1 MQRRQFLAATGLTLL
16 GGTTGCVGQLSSP
29 LAPTSDEPI
38 AVDETWNQPGGGPG
52 HAYAASGSGPG
63 AAIESRWRFSDG
75 DSHLEPMAIADDT
88 VFVAS
93 GSTVVAL
100 DASRG
105 TERWRAAVD
114 SNDDLLAVGPDHL
127 FLSDGW
133 IEREPETASVTPYP
147 ESSPHQDRFVLLE
160 DLFVYLTDDAVVAGR
175 PGADEARWRRPLDR
189 PHSLCGVADQ
199 MVVVATETGLAGL
212 SLSDGSQQWLRED
225 LWSEVSF
232 VDVAGAD
239 ERVYATTWTRDAT
252 VFALD
257 AASGETA
264 WTYEPPTQVWLTA
277 DSDHVV
283 LGGLPD
289 VEPMNRVDVLD
300 AAGDRQ
306 WVVPT
311 DSNDTTVHV
320 PVLADGVVY
329 AAHVADCFAYDLAS
343 GEELW
348 SLSPDGLLPS
358 DLYPLGQPLVA
369 GDGLFLEQ
377 DGAVYGFGPA

>member
-38 AVDETWNQPGGGPG
+38 TVDETWNQPGGGPG
-52 HAYAASGSGPG
+52 RAYAAAGAGPG
-63 AAIESRWRFSDG
+63 GAIESRWRFSDG

-88 VFVAS
+88 VFAAS
-93 GSTVVAL
+93 SRTVVAL

-114 SNDDLLAVGPDHL
+114 SDDDWLAVGPDHL
-127 FLSDGW
+127 FLPDGW
-133 IEREPETASVTPYP
+133 IERDPGTASVTPYP
-147 ESSPHQDRFVLLE
+147 ESSPEQDRFVLLE
-160 DLFVYLTDDAVVAGR
+160 DLFVYVTEDAVVAGR
-175 PGADEARWRRPLDR
+175 PGADEARWRRHLDR
-189 PHSLCGVADQ
+189 PHSLCGVAGQ
-199 MVVVATETGLAGL
+199 LVVVATEVGIYGL
-212 SLSDGSQQWLRED
+212 SLTDGSQQWARED
-225 LWSEVSF
+225 LWSEASF
-232 VDVAGAD
+232 VAAAGAD

-257 AASGETA
+257 AATGETA
-264 WTYEPPTQVWLTA
+264 WTHEPPTQVTLTA
-277 DSDHVV
+277 DSNHVV

-348 SLSPDGLLPS
+348 SLSPDGLLPR